1 MESTLAGRLR
11 LSPPSLLGELA
22 RRTGLVR
29 GRRTRPSRARRRGRA
44 FARVRP
50 TRRTVALAALAAALL
65 GGGFLLLRDSA
76 LVAVDRVEISGVAGP
91 ESAAVSQAL
100 ESAARRMST
109 LDYSA
114 GDLQAAVARYP
125 VVRSLSVSTSF
136 PHQMRIVVI
145 EQPPVAQV
153 SAAGVHTA
161 VAADGVAL
169 GQALLSRSLPDI
181 PVSVAPSVGRRVR
194 DARVRAYLK
203 VLGAAPYPLLRLIAR
218 IYTGDQGVTVQMRG
232 GLLIY
237 FGDVGRPHAKWDALV
252 TVLTDPGFAGASYID
267 VRVPQRAAAGGSQ
280 SGSGSGEASGVSAS
294 DPTSAALAESLAH
307 AVNGEPTTPLSATAT
322 TPAEPSSAP
331 PPAPTGT
338 SEPSTSTPSQEA
350 APAAPSSE
358 APPTSAVEGAT
369 AAPSAGG

>member
-22 RRTGLVR
+22 RRTGLAQR
-29 GRRTRPSRARRRGRA
+29 RQARSARAGRQ
-44 FARVRP
+44 ARVRP
-50 TRRTVALAALAAALL
+50 ARRTVAIVALAVALL
-65 GGGFLLLRDSA
+65 SGGFLLFRDSS
-76 LVAVDRVEISGVAGP
+76 LVAVEQVEISGVAGP

-100 ESAARRMST
+100 ESAAKRMST

-114 GDLQAAVARYP
+114 DDLRAAVARYP
-125 VVRSLSVSTSF
+125 VVRSLSVIASF

-161 VAADGVAL
+161 VAADGVVL

-181 PVSVAPSVGRRVR
+181 PVSVAPSVGRRLA
-194 DARVRAYLK
+194 DARVRAYLT
-203 VLGAAPYPLLRLIAR
+203 VLGAAPYPLLRLLAR
-218 IYTGDQGVTVQMRG
+218 IYTSDRGITAQMRG

-237 FGDVGRPHAKWDALV
+237 FGDAGRPHAKWDALV
-252 TVLTDPGFAGASYID
+252 TVLSDQGAKGSSYVD
-267 VRVPQRAAAGGSQ
+267 VRVPERAAAGGAQ
-280 SGSGSGEASGVSAS
+280 SGLGSGEASGVSAS

-331 PPAPTGT
+331 PST
-338 SEPSTSTPSQEA
+338 EPSTAEPSTATVAPAREA
-350 APAAPSSE
+350 TPAAAPSSE
-358 APPTSAVEGAT
+358 APAASTVEGAA
-369 AAPSAGG
+369 AAPSGGG